1 MFVGRIIRAR
11 GSENKREAW
20 DVLRG
25 AGGPDARAQP
35 GATAPAGEVVCL
47 KADELKMHPVEV
59 FDVDYPWRN
68 LTFGL
73 QRARGGS

>member
-1 MFVGRIIRAR
+1 MTDSTWSWV
-11 GSENKREAW
+11 KRSVER
-20 DVLRG
+20 LSN
-25 AGGPDARAQP
+25 
-35 GATAPAGEVVCL
+35 L
-47 KADELKMHPVEV
+47 KAAELKMHPVEV